1 MNDLSHRFALIVLAG
16 CGLLT
21 IAVLPLNSNISLPL
35 DYSRAVVDW
44 NMLQTQHWRFVL
56 GILGG
61 GLIVC
66 AFVPALRPAAI
77 SAALLS
83 KLAFL
88 RLALADGLGAAGL
101 MHGAWL
107 EAAMVVAL
115 LAAAAILAGEAW
127 QEARWNGMLRCPW
140 RSDARSAG

>member
-1 MNDLSHRFALIVLAG
+1 
-16 CGLLT
+16 
-21 IAVLPLNSNISLPL
+21 L
-35 DYSRAVVDW
+35 DYSRGVSAW
-44 NMLQTQHWRFVL
+44 SILQTQHWRFVL
-56 GILGG
+56 GILGA

-77 SAALLS
+77 GTALLS

-88 RLALADGLGAAGL
+88 GLALAGGLDAVAAAGL
-101 MHGAWL
+101 MHGVWL

-115 LAAAAILAGEAW
+115 LAAGAILAGQAW